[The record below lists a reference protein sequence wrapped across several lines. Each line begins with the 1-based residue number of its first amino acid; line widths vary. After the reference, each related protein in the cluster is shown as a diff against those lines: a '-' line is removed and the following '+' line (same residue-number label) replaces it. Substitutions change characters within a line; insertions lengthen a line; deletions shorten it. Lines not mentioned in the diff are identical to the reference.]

1 MNLRDWKLC
10 VSSNVRRSSD
20 RTQFETTSCSAA
32 IPVRIW
38 VRRILSYGKLRKCMI
53 QRGMISEAMEVGV
66 GVGYAQE
73 EVVLKASEHSS

>member
-10 VSSNVRRSSD
+10 VSSNVRRFSD

-38 VRRILSYGKLRKCMI
+38 CTSDSQLRKAEEMPDSEYKI
-53 QRGMISEAMEVGV
+53 RSNGSRDRGRVRTRGSCFESERA
-66 GVGYAQE
+66 
-73 EVVLKASEHSS
+73 